1 MNLSEL
7 LNMGIIASV
16 GGDGGLLLNAPKGA
30 LNPEL
35 IERISRHKPSLIAE
49 MRAAPIRATRW
60 LLHYADR
67 GPMEVWFAPA
77 ADHAEALALY
87 PEAIAAV
94 PIPDRTSMRAASA
107 SERAEL
113 LALAAIYAAMAR

>member
-16 GGDGGLLLNAPKGA
+16 DTDGGLLLHAPKGA

-35 IERISRHKPSLIAE
+35 IDRIRHAKPE
-49 MRAAPIRATRW
+49 
-60 LLHYADR
+60 LL
-67 GPMEVWFAPA
+67 
-77 ADHAEALALY
+77 
-87 PEAIAAV
+87 
-94 PIPDRTSMRAASA
+94 
-107 SERAEL
+107 AEL